1 MDEYVRGNI
10 IFGWDRYV
18 IDTLNPKTKTARV
31 IAGSLD
37 SYGYQEGVGSNA
49 RFSKIYGMYQWNR
62 TFLLVSDS
70 GNSCVRYID
79 RVTRRSGLF
88 AGQCSSPGFSDGI
101 GSNARLNNPH
111 DITLDKTNPSSVLIA
126 DHDNNAIRSAD
137 VNSRS
142 MVTVLSNLASAPRRM
157 AWSEENSTLYLG
169 MDSGT
174 VSVNWTTKAVV
185 QLKPSNANL
194 NYPGNSLFYS
204 ALTTQ
209 PFGFR
214 HVHGNIFAYALHN
227 GSVYVMNMEHRT
239 AFTLCAGSTTNC
251 TFPSIHSLS
260 ATTDGPIY
268 LGLHRKI
275 QNLSGTVHIFICKL

>member
-1 MDEYVRGNI
+1 MDEYVSGNI

-37 SYGYQEGVGSNA
+37 LAGYQEGVGSNT
-49 RFSKIYGMYQWNR
+49 RFNQIYGMYQLNR
-62 TFLLVSDS
+62 TFLLVSGT
-70 GNSCVRYID
+70 GNHCIRYID
-79 RVTRRSGLF
+79 RVTQRSGLF
-88 AGQCSSPGFSDGI
+88 AGQCTASGFSDGI
-101 GSNARLNNPH
+101 GSNARLNFPY
-111 DITLDKTNPSSVLIA
+111 DITLDRMNPSSVLIA
-126 DHDNNAIRSAD
+126 DYGNNAIRSAD

-142 MVTVLSNLASAPRRM
+142 MITVLSILTGSPVRM
-157 AWSEENSTLYLG
+157 AWSEDNSTLYLG

-194 NYPGNSLFYS
+194 NYRGNSLFYS

-239 AFTLCAGSTTNC
+239 AFTYCAGSTTNC

-268 LGLHRKI
+268 LGLHGKI
-275 QNLSGTVHIFICKL
+275 QKLSGTVHICICKL